1 MVLAPYHM
9 ATSDTPTKPSFAA
22 VPQTVAQHPRKRKA
36 NASDVVDLSAIKNK
50 YRRTS
55 ERDSGTKTSY
65 RSRYVHDDD
74 YGEEGSDDASDDDC
88 DDEEEESCSD
98 DEESGD
104 DVFSFSSSSSSG
116 DDTEDSSNSSV
127 SYSDDDE
134 NDSLLEDSVDIHEDE
149 GESNNKDDKPRSR
162 RNSDNGDDDK
172 VTKFFTDISGKLKTV
187 TKMLH
192 SVADEIDKFSHA

>member
-1 MVLAPYHM
+1 M
-9 ATSDTPTKPSFAA
+9 ATSEATTKSSPGEALHSA
-22 VPQTVAQHPRKRKA
+22 AQHPRKRKA

-50 YRRTS
+50 YRRIS
-55 ERDSGTKTSY
+55 ERDSGAKASY

-74 YGEEGSDDASDDDC
+74 YGEEDSDDAGDDDC
-88 DDEEEESCSD
+88 DDEEEDSCSD

-104 DVFSFSSSSSSG
+104 DVFSFSSSSSTG

-149 GESNNKDDKPRSR
+149 GESNNNDDKPRSR
-162 RNSDNGDDDK
+162 RDSDNGDDDK